1 MELIPTVLKD
11 ICILLNED
19 IFQYL
24 IGMLITYF
32 GAMFI
37 CCFIPSAKGR
47 R

>member
-24 IGMLITYF
+24 VGMLIIYF
-32 GAMFI
+32 SAMFI
-37 CCFIPSAKGR
+37 CCFIPSAKR
-47 R
+47 RR

>member
-1 MELIPTVLKD
+1 MNFIPAVLHD

-24 IGMLITYF
+24 VGMLITYF

-37 CCFIPSAKGR
+37 TCFIPSAKR
-47 R
+47 RR